1 MDALPNAAI
10 VSFTNTAVASTRGYD
25 ELIPYQLSP
34 AKEMRLYRMVIEEFE
49 GKERV
54 FIGETGK
61 NGVISLAVKY
71 ESRSEDDK
79 TVEIRGSWDN
89 WQQAIELQ

>member
-1 MDALPNAAI
+1 
-10 VSFTNTAVASTRGYD
+10 
-25 ELIPYQLSP
+25 
-34 AKEMRLYRMVIEEFE
+34 MVIEEFE